1 MVKDNPALTPQPAR
15 RRWAIW
21 LPAALAVTGAVLFI
35 LVDEAGLIMGSWD
48 TPAPGLGWLRA
59 GVAGQV
65 LLAAAA
71 LATLITGM
79 TSARWHR
86 TAVVTGWVIVAVG
99 CGWFLV
105 TTLLA
110 RSS

>member
-1 MVKDNPALTPQPAR
+1 VKDNPAPAPLPTPR
-15 RRWAIW
+15 LWAIW
-21 LPAALAVTGAVLFI
+21 LPAALAIIGAVLFI

-59 GVAGQV
+59 GVTGQV

-79 TSARWHR
+79 TSARWR
-86 TAVVTGWVIVAVG
+86 RSAVVTAWVIVAAG
-99 CGWFLV
+99 CGWFLL
-105 TTLLA
+105 TTQLA

>member
-1 MVKDNPALTPQPAR
+1 VKDNSAPVPLPAP

-21 LPAALAVTGAVLFI
+21 LPAALAITGAALFI
-35 LVDEAGLIMGSWD
+35 VVDLAGLIMGSWD

-59 GVAGQV
+59 GVAGQG

-71 LATLITGM
+71 VATLITGLA
-79 TSARWHR
+79 SARWR
-86 TAVVTGWVIVAVG
+86 RSAVVTAWVIVAVG
-99 CGWFLV
+99 CAWFLV
-105 TTLLA
+105 TTQLV